1 MEKERRK
8 KMALDLKKILPFL
21 PGGNSKS
28 DKLDEAFIYFITF
41 LYGISTAEITPAD
54 LLKTAGAAGFGTYSK
69 TAASIYNLGLR
80 WQYGLATAT
89 GIIAEQTPA
98 EGFKLFLM
106 KLEQVVRLGD
116 SMKEFLKHERG
127 ALVNSYA
134 ASYERSMESLKL
146 LLGMFSTLMS
156 TASFMIAA
164 MMIMSMIGGGD
175 AKAIVGVMFAVIADL
190 AAFVYMLYT
199 IFPKDKIVDESGP
212 HLDRYKKLFLPC
224 LGAGV
229 GLGVVLTAT
238 SLVSPELAIVAAGA
252 PLILPGYMARK
263 AEGEVRKLN
272 ESYPPFIRHLTE
284 IYATVGSLGQALKTV
299 VRSDFG
305 TITTH
310 AKSMLNRVLN
320 KVTMEEVFEL
330 FSKDSGNLMIT
341 ASNKIVATS
350 MIKGA
355 VLTEV
360 GETLAQLAAKFND
373 LRKKRE
379 QVSKA
384 FESTVFILHLLTV
397 AILGF
402 MKGLFEFFSTVFNSL
417 QGIGIGVIQPLSPET
432 MAVVLPTTIIAL
444 AAINGTIIK
453 VSQGGLY
460 KTIWFNVG
468 LLLVLGGAVG
478 YGVQIFVH
486 NMFADVLGSNPF
498 GGLASKVP

>member
-1 MEKERRK
+1 
-8 KMALDLKKILPFL
+8 MALDLKKILPFL
-21 PGGNSKS
+21 PGAGSSSSTKS
-28 DKLDEAFIYFITF
+28 SKLDETLVYFVTF
-41 LYGISTAEITPAD
+41 LYSISTAEITPAD
-54 LLKTAGAAGFGTYSK
+54 LLKTAGAAGFGVYSK
-69 TAASIYNLGLR
+69 TAASIYNLGLK

-89 GIIAEQTPA
+89 GIIAGQTQS
-98 EGFKLFLM
+98 EEFKLFLM

-116 SMKEFLKHERG
+116 SMKDFLKHERG
-127 ALVNSYA
+127 ALVNAYA
-134 ASYERSMESLKL
+134 AAYERSMESLKL

-175 AKAIVGVMFAVIADL
+175 AEAIVGVMFAVIAGL

-199 IFPKDKIVDESGP
+199 VFPKDKSVDESGP
-212 HLDRYKKLFLPC
+212 HLNKFKRLFLPC
-224 LGAGV
+224 LGAGA
-229 GLGVVLTAT
+229 GLGVLLTVT
-238 SLVSPELAIVAAGA
+238 SLVTPELAIAAAGV
-252 PLILPGYMARK
+252 PILVPGYLARK
-263 AEGEVRKLN
+263 AESGIKKLD

-284 IYATVGSLGQALKTV
+284 IYATVGSLGQSLKTV

-310 AKSMLNRVLN
+310 AKAMLNRVLN
-320 KVTMEEVFEL
+320 KVTLEDVFEL
-330 FSKDSGNLMIT
+330 FSRDSGNLMIT

-350 MIKGA
+350 MVKGA

-360 GETLAQLAAKFND
+360 GETLAQLASRFND
-373 LRKKRE
+373 LRKKRQ

-402 MKGLFEFFSTVFNSL
+402 MKGLFEFFSRIFNSL
-417 QGIGIGVIQPLSPET
+417 EGIGVGVIQPLSPET
-432 MAVVLPTTIIAL
+432 MAIVLPTMIVAL
-444 AAINGTIIK
+444 AAINGAIIK

-460 KTIWFNVG
+460 KTIWFNIG

-478 YGVQIFVH
+478 YGVQVFVES
-486 NMFADVLGSNPF
+486 MFSDVIGSANPF
-498 GGLASKVP
+498 GELASSVP